1 MRKFELMKVHATKEG
16 KLYVLPSEL
25 FQDPEVQQMVKD
37 LKNSSIYKDIQKRK
51 KSSREGSK
59 AA

>member
-1 MRKFELMKVHATKEG
+1 MKVHATKEG

-51 KSSREGSK
+51 KSSRESSK